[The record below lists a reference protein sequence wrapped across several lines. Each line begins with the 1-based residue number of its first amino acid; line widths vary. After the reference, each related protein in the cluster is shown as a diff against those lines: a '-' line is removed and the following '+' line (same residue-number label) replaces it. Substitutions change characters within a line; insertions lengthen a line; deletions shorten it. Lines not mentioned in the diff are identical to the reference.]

1 MLKKNNAIIIIKY
14 IFSSGT
20 SFLIDLILFTIFN
33 IMFIGLGNISIIV
46 STILA
51 RIISSLYNYF
61 FNSRLVFGKYNK
73 SSIYKY
79 YGLVLIQ
86 MINSAIFVYLLCF
99 IFSNVNETIIKFFVD
114 LIIFIINYIIQKQVI
129 FK

>member
-61 FNSRLVFGKYNK
+61 FNSRLVFGKHNK